1 MSPRSSPFVNL
12 SPATAA
18 LHVERAVVA
27 SGSRGRFVYL
37 PTRWYTL
44 PASQRLVIT
53 GGEPHD
59 SMFEVVFLGTSASAP
74 STQRGL
80 SSAVVMHGEYRFM
93 VDCGEGTQRQLLRS
107 GLGFK
112 RLDHILITHGHLDH
126 ILGLGGLAST
136 LGRWETLDRLDIY
149 GGASAL
155 KRIEALLRVVF
166 GSARL
171 PLTVTLNTLLPG
183 PFFDTRAFGVSAFPV
198 VHRGPDCFGFTFAEK
213 ARRPFLAD
221 KALALG
227 VPVGPIRRRLVDGQA
242 VTLDDG
248 RVIQPDDVL
257 GPESAGA
264 KLVFIHDVHRVDG
277 LVETVRGAD
286 ALVIEATYCEDE
298 ADLAREYGHL
308 TAAEAARLAVAA
320 DVKQLI
326 LTHLSRR
333 YHTQQVLDEARAIFS
348 VTAVANDFDRF
359 RIVKGRPV
367 ELVRGE
373 PS

>member
-1 MSPRSSPFVNL
+1 
-12 SPATAA
+12 
-18 LHVERAVVA
+18 
-27 SGSRGRFVYL
+27 
-37 PTRWYTL
+37 
-44 PASQRLVIT
+44 
-53 GGEPHD
+53 
-59 SMFEVVFLGTSASAP
+59 MFEVVFLGTSASAP

-80 SSAVVMHGEYRFM
+80 SSAVVIHGEYRFM

-112 RLDHILITHGHLDH
+112 RLDRILITHGHLDH

-166 GSARL
+166 GTARL
-171 PLTVTLNTLLPG
+171 PLTVTLNPLLTG
-183 PFFDTRAFGVSAFPV
+183 PFFDAREFSVGAFPV
-198 VHRGPDCFGFTFAEK
+198 VHRGPDCFGFVFQEK

-227 VPVGPIRRRLVDGQA
+227 LPAGPIRRLLVAGQA

-248 RVIQPDDVL
+248 RVIEPDDVL

-264 KLVFIHDVHRVDG
+264 RLVFIHDVNRVDE
-277 LVETVRGAD
+277 LVETAQGAD
-286 ALVIEATYCEDE
+286 ALVIEATYCESE

-308 TAAEAARLAVAA
+308 TAASAASLAASA
-320 DVKQLI
+320 GVKQLI

-333 YHTQQVLDEARAIFS
+333 YHPQQVLDEARAIFP
-348 VTAVANDFDRF
+348 VTAIANDFDRF
-359 RIVKGRPV
+359 RIVKGKPV
-367 ELVRGE
+367 ELVRQE
-373 PS
+373 MD